1 MPSHLASEAWS
12 NSEMAFSYTNDVIIV
27 TQTALVWVIL
37 CLFPYL
43 NQLFK
48 FIVLWLPTMRL
59 TLQSSAWT
67 FTLTTEPAQKMQALI
82 SNNFSYKGKIQ
93 CNYAED
99 K

>member
-12 NSEMAFSYTNDVIIV
+12 NAEMAFSYANDVIIV
-27 TQTALVWVIL
+27 TQTAFVWVIL

-59 TLQSSAWT
+59 TLQSSA
-67 FTLTTEPAQKMQALI
+67 
-82 SNNFSYKGKIQ
+82 
-93 CNYAED
+93 
-99 K
+99 